1 MCPYRQHPRP
11 IRPRQD
17 RISPFPVHTL
27 GNCPTQPNMIRIPKL
42 LPACTLITAGLLG
55 LAPDALADRIVTI
68 DGRQIVATKAR
79 KEGEGY
85 KLTFPD
91 GVIILKDSS
100 MIKAVEV
107 EGDMSEYEPK
117 NDKERDFLEKGYV
130 LYRGKWMSKRAY
142 QTELDRE
149 SAISKE
155 EAGEAAL
162 YSEWGTALEGE
173 SKYFMIR
180 TNTSP
185 ELLEYY
191 GDLLDTY
198 YQMMNKAIGI
208 KPTPTMRG
216 VKLQVNIY
224 KSWDEF
230 TKLTGMARGVAG
242 FFMPMGPNSHL
253 NFYHDYAEPKDSE
266 LIGLHE
272 CTHLLT
278 YLIDQQ
284 FKPQIWIN
292 EAMADYYGSSTI
304 TQDKRGK
311 LEIVP
316 GKLHTDRV
324 LTVQQAIKDDE
335 AVGLQELFG
344 LEKANFGA
352 FQYAHAW
359 SFVYFL
365 NNGNDGK
372 YQKGF
377 AKFFKELY
385 TLKGVESDNVP
396 GYGPGN
402 MNKVVKPD
410 DIRDF
415 LLKKIKVT
423 DVKALEVEW
432 LDFIA
437 SVPID
442 APQARL
448 KRGLRSAMF
457 GEFESAIEDLTA
469 AIDAGVTDP
478 RAFAARARSGAF
490 TGDTSKSVT
499 DIEAAIEL
507 DPLNASYRYDY
518 SHYLLGASASRYF
531 RSNSKNM
538 YEGNDALEQ
547 ARAQA
552 GLAVSLDPKDRF
564 YPEWKAMLEE

>member
-1 MCPYRQHPRP
+1 
-11 IRPRQD
+11 
-17 RISPFPVHTL
+17 
-27 GNCPTQPNMIRIPKL
+27 MIRICKL
-42 LPACTLITAGLLG
+42 LPACTLISAALLA
-55 LAPDALADRIVTI
+55 LAPAAQADRIVTI

-79 KEGEGY
+79 KEGDGY
-85 KLTFPD
+85 RLTFPD
-91 GVIILKDSS
+91 GVILLKDSS

-117 NDKERDFLEKGYV
+117 GDKEREFLEKGFV

-142 QTELDRE
+142 QDELNRE
-149 SAISKE
+149 SEASKE
-155 EAGEAAL
+155 RAAEAAL

-173 SKYFMIR
+173 SKYFLIR

-191 GDLLDTY
+191 GNLLDTY
-198 YQMMNKAIGI
+198 YKMMNKAIGI

-224 KSWDEF
+224 KSREEF
-230 TKLTGMARGVAG
+230 TKLTGMSPGVAG

-253 NFYHDYAEPKDSE
+253 NFYHDYAEPSSSE
-266 LIGLHE
+266 WVGLHE

-292 EAMADYYGSSTI
+292 EAMADFYGSATI
-304 TQDKRGK
+304 IHGKRGK
-311 LEIVP
+311 LEIEP
-316 GKLHTDRV
+316 GKLQTDRV

-335 AVGLQELFG
+335 AIGLQELFK
-344 LEKANFGA
+344 LEKSGFQA

-372 YQKGF
+372 YKKGF
-377 AKFFKELY
+377 SKFFKELY

-396 GYGPGN
+396 GWGTGG
-402 MNKVVKPD
+402 MNKVVKPE

-415 LLKKIKVT
+415 LLKKIKVQ
-423 DVKALEVEW
+423 DVKALEAEW

-437 SVPID
+437 KVAID
-442 APQARL
+442 APEARL
-448 KRGLRSAMF
+448 KRGLRSTMKGDYDA
-457 GEFESAIEDLTA
+457 AVKDLTA
-469 AIDAGVTDP
+469 AIDAGVMDP
-478 RAFAARARSGAF
+478 RAFAARARANANGRNA
-490 TGDTSKSVT
+490 SKSIA

-507 DPLNASYRYDY
+507 DPLNAEYRYDF
-518 SHYLLGASASRYF
+518 SHYLLGATVSRFF
-531 RSNSKNM
+531 RVSSKDQFDDN
-538 YEGNDALEQ
+538 EALDQ

-552 GLAVSLDPKDRF
+552 GLAVSLDPENRF
-564 YPEWKAMLEE
+564 FIEWKKLLEE